1 MVKSSAHCLWE
12 RAARLSG
19 SHPSCLKPTAAAAN
33 SGSLLGSD
41 PRKWHLFTAPHGV
54 QSLLTSESTQHFSAS
69 RLTSYGIHLLSPVNL
84 HLWPSRVLTLLC
96 NQPRLTQVCPGCA
109 VTTSS
114 FVTLWSNFTSSFPN
128 TDLIL
133 SVNTSGCR
141 NEKRYFQLLPSVH
154 TCTLMFSGVSKSDM
168 PPNHKRIS
176 PAAPIFTRYLE
187 QPFQAR
193 RFVFRIG
200 WKLNGSQPEQATIP
214 VNKSIVVPAWWEWN
228 LFLTRFISVCGGYH
242 SPGSSE
248 CLDSWCTTRECLFR
262 FL

>member
-69 RLTSYGIHLLSPVNL
+69 RLTSYEIHLLSPVNL

-114 FVTLWSNFTSSFPN
+114 FVTLWSRFTSSFPN

-133 SVNTSGCR
+133 SVDTSSCR
-141 NEKRYFQLLPSVH
+141 NEKKVFPI
-154 TCTLMFSGVSKSDM
+154 TTLSSHVYPHVLRSLQIGYASQSQKDLTSSTHLYEIFRTTFSG
-168 PPNHKRIS
+168 
-176 PAAPIFTRYLE
+176 
-187 QPFQAR
+187 
-193 RFVFRIG
+193 
-200 WKLNGSQPEQATIP
+200 
-214 VNKSIVVPAWWEWN
+214 
-228 LFLTRFISVCGGYH
+228 
-242 SPGSSE
+242 
-248 CLDSWCTTRECLFR
+248 
-262 FL
+262 